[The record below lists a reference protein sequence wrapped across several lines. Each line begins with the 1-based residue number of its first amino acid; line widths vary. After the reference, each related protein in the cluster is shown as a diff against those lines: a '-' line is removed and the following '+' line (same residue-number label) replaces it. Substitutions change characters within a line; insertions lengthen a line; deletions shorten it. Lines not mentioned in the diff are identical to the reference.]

1 MNRHAGLAIPAG
13 SGGDARGSAA
23 GSPPVGRLK
32 AMTDAAFPPHT
43 PAEQTT
49 APWPAP
55 TPRAPVHARVT
66 VPGSKS
72 LTNRELV
79 LASIADGPSLLSAP
93 LHSDDSARM
102 ITALR
107 SLGVSIVEVP
117 GDGPFGPDLEITP
130 PATFRGGTTV
140 DCGQAGTVM
149 RFVAPIAGLAVGDV
163 HLTAH
168 ATAMHRPMGAM
179 IHALREVG
187 ADIDDAGSW
196 ALPFDVRGHGH
207 IRGGEVTIDASQSSQ
222 FVSGLLLAAAR
233 FDVGLRLIHEG
244 ERLPS
249 LPHIEMTVEALA
261 RRGVHVEHPSPNEWL
276 VPAGPVRGKDIAI
289 EPDLSNAAPFLAAA
303 VLTGGSVTVPGWPA
317 HSTQPGAL
325 LADILPVMGARASRR
340 AGALTVSAGDA
351 ITGVDLDLSAASELT
366 PTLFALA
373 AFADAPTTFHGIG
386 HIRGHE
392 TDRISALVENLRAL
406 GGEAEEREEGIRVIP
421 RQLHGGL
428 WRAHHDHRMATAG
441 AVIGLRV
448 PGVEVD
454 DIGTTA
460 KTMPEFP
467 QLWEGMLA

>member
-1 MNRHAGLAIPAG
+1 MAITLEGGCRGAVSALSQISDIADETPTSVVSPAA
-13 SGGDARGSAA
+13 S
-23 GSPPVGRLK
+23 
-32 AMTDAAFPPHT
+32 
-43 PAEQTT
+43 
-49 APWPAP
+49 WPAP
-55 TPRAPVHARVT
+55 TPSEPVHARVS

-79 LASIADGPSLLSAP
+79 LAAIADGPSLLTGA

-102 ITALR
+102 IDALGA
-107 SLGVSIVEVP
+107 LGVSIERVP
-117 GDGPFGPDLEITP
+117 GDSPFGPDLEVTP
-130 PATFRGGTTV
+130 PSTFAGDTTI

-149 RFVAPIAGLAVGDV
+149 RFVSPLAGLAVGDV
-163 HLTAH
+163 HVTAH
-168 ATAMHRPMGAM
+168 PTALHRPMGAM
-179 IHALREVG
+179 IQALREVG
-187 ADIDDAGSW
+187 ADIDDGGSW
-196 ALPFDVRGHGH
+196 SLPFDVRGHGH

-249 LPHIEMTVEALA
+249 LPHIEMTIEALA
-261 RRGVHVEHPSPNEWL
+261 RRGVHVEHPTPNEWV
-276 VPAGPVRGKDIAI
+276 VPAGGVRGKDVAI

-325 LADILPVMGARASRR
+325 LADILPVMGAHASRR
-340 AGALTVSAGDA
+340 AGALTVTAGERIA
-351 ITGVDLDLSAASELT
+351 GVDLDLSAASELT

-392 TDRISALVENLRAL
+392 TDRIAALVDNLRAL
-406 GGEAEEREEGIRVIP
+406 GGEAEEREDGIHVVP
-421 RQLHGGL
+421 RPLHGGI
-428 WRAHHDHRMATAG
+428 WRAHHDHRIATAG

-448 PGVEVD
+448 PGVVVD

-467 QLWEGMLA
+467 QLWADMLA